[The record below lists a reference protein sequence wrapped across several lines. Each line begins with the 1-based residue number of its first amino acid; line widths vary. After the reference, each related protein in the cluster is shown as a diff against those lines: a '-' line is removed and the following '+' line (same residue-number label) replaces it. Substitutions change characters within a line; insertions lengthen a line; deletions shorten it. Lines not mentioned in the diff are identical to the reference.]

1 LKDNAGG
8 STGRARQWRVPLPKV
23 LVVAQV
29 AFSLFLLIGAGL
41 FVRSLQ
47 NLKNLDAGF
56 DRENVVLFGLD
67 TGNGYTPARR
77 VQLQQQLLERLESLP
92 GARSASISHLGL
104 LSGGRTTNNIAV
116 AGDTRRPDEDRR
128 CFQLQVGAK
137 YFTTMGIPLLQG
149 RDFSLRELQPL
160 IGLPGQPAATG
171 QPQLSAQSNATQVA
185 VINQAMARYFFGEK
199 NPVGQRFSF
208 REGPYKDTPIEIIGL
223 AKDAKYE
230 DLREPTRRIFYLS
243 YFQWPHGGSQSVETR
258 LLLRS
263 IGDLSSAAA
272 AIQRA
277 VREIDPQLQALELQT
292 MNDVVNEALT
302 QERFIAQLGSFFSL
316 AALLLACIGLYGVM
330 SYAMARRMQ
339 EIGIRVAL
347 GAQRLDVIRLV
358 LRETLWVVIS
368 GVAIGLASALAA
380 TRVITSLL
388 FGLAATDPPTIAIA
402 VVVMLS
408 TALLA
413 CWIPA
418 RRATKVDPLVALR
431 TE

>member
-1 LKDNAGG
+1 
-8 STGRARQWRVPLPKV
+8 
-23 LVVAQV
+23 
-29 AFSLFLLIGAGL
+29 
-41 FVRSLQ
+41 
-47 NLKNLDAGF
+47 
-56 DRENVVLFGLD
+56 
-67 TGNGYTPARR
+67 
-77 VQLQQQLLERLESLP
+77 
-92 GARSASISHLGL
+92 
-104 LSGGRTTNNIAV
+104 
-116 AGDTRRPDEDRR
+116 
-128 CFQLQVGAK
+128 
-137 YFTTMGIPLLQG
+137 M
-149 RDFSLRELQPL
+149 
-160 IGLPGQPAATG
+160 
-171 QPQLSAQSNATQVA
+171 A

-199 NPVGQRFSF
+199 NPVGQRFHF
-208 REGPYKDTPIEIIGL
+208 REGPYKDIPIEIIGI

-230 DLREPTRRIFYLS
+230 DLREPARRIFYLS

-277 VREIDPQLQALELQT
+277 VRELDPQLQALELQT

-330 SYAMARRMQ
+330 SYATARRTQ
-339 EIGIRVAL
+339 EIGIRMAL

-358 LRETLWVVIS
+358 LRETLWLVIS

-380 TRVITSLL
+380 TRAITSLL

-402 VVVMLS
+402 VFVMLS

-413 CWIPA
+413 CWVPA

-431 TE
+431 SE